1 MFDELN
7 SEGAPGLTL
16 TGVEGAAVAAWGRPA
31 PTDSSKNNKPAEA
44 AGEKIK
50 VDGVAANP
58 DTIGQLQDSISQAE
72 RQAARN
78 VLNDP
83 RWERELT
90 SGVVAADLAFKN
102 HPNVLRDLA
111 LAQFEDRQAANQA
124 ARTRATFETSVNNL
138 PAGEQEHVRYLMT
151 IKDGGA
157 ELNRYLSKHHPQIFD
172 QLQASHDAW
181 TAHLKTAGAV
191 EHLQRIADGP
201 TQSRLA
207 LAQFLNMRG
216 ANGDRERVETALS
229 NAINSSNEPFQP
241 GNPLYRAVQ
250 NIALQAG
257 LNNSPSFLNVLRAH
271 NVRPEEYFP
280 QYRKDKELRII
291 PRS

>member
-1 MFDELN
+1 MLDELN
-7 SEGAPGLTL
+7 SEGAPALTI
-16 TGVEGAAVAAWGRPA
+16 TGVEGAAVAAWGRPV

-44 AGEKIK
+44 AGEKIR

-58 DTIGQLQDSISQAE
+58 DTIGQLQESISQAE

-90 SGVVAADLAFKN
+90 SGVVAADMAFRN

-111 LAQFEDRQAANQA
+111 LAQFEDRQAANQV

-138 PAGEQEHVRYLMT
+138 PAREQEHVRYLMT

-157 ELNRYLSKHHPQIFD
+157 ELNSYLSKHHPQIFD

-191 EHLQRIADGP
+191 EHLQRIAGGP

-229 NAINSSNEPFQP
+229 NAINSSYEPFQP

-257 LNNSPSFLNVLRAH
+257 LNTSPSFLNVLRAH
-271 NVRPEEYFP
+271 NVNPEEYFP
-280 QYRKDKELRII
+280 QYRKNKELRIN